1 MRTRCGGL
9 VYMGSMD
16 FIPAVAMTLLR
27 KKGRV
32 RGYWRA
38 LRSWLPIATAHP
50 QITSTVTYPRSCLGL
65 GQSR

>member
-1 MRTRCGGL
+1 MRSR
-9 VYMGSMD
+9 D
-16 FIPAVAMTLLR
+16 FISAMAMTSLLR

-32 RGYWRA
+32 RGHWWRA

-50 QITSTVTYPRSCLGL
+50 QITSAVTYHRSCLGL